1 MITPAYSP
9 TATERVLPRMAL
21 DFTTASLDSRV
32 TITRALNTAT
42 AINSSGFIAVV
53 NANLPRFDYN
63 PTTLACNGLLIE
75 EARTNPLLYSN
86 EFTNIV
92 WTATF
97 GAVSLVS
104 GTSPN
109 GSSNVYKFI
118 PSAINASFRELQ
130 QNIIV
135 TAGTTYCFSQY
146 VKADN
151 YTFVQIIGSGAAFGT
166 FNVNWDLSTGAET
179 AFNAGTSTVV
189 ARGIINA
196 GNGFYRV
203 WVAVTALSTV
213 SGRMAVNYIGTSTAA
228 RGAAWIADGVNGYQ
242 IYGAQLETGAFPTS
256 YIPTTTTSLTRNA
269 DVVSMTGTNFSSWY
283 NATQGTLYAEG
294 NTFNAGPRAT
304 GSNPICLAG
313 IYDGT
318 ASNRLLLTL
327 INNTA
332 TQIAGRFVA
341 GGTSLIA
348 GLGASFT
355 LGSVVKEAGSYISG
369 NSAIYGN
376 SVVAG
381 TSAGAFTFTPN
392 QLIFGAAP
400 NGAAEY
406 LCGWVRKVN
415 FYNIAL
421 TQAQLAAITK

>member
-1 MITPAYSP
+1 MITPSFAL
-9 TATERVLPRMAL
+9 TATERVLPRLAL
-21 DFTTASLDSRV
+21 DFTTAVLDPRV
-32 TITRALNTAT
+32 TVTRASNTAT
-42 AINSSGFIAVV
+42 VTNANGSISAVG
-53 NANLPRFDYN
+53 ANLPRFDYAN
-63 PTTLACNGLLIE
+63 GICKGLLIE
-75 EARTNPLLYSN
+75 EARTNLLINSIWDGAVTGAPGTPPTSWINTQTTGSISTIAPSTYAAGN
-86 EFTNIV
+86 ALTFTCTAQRRVIYQRPSVVANTSYTASFDVVTTTAGVQIYNV
-92 WTATF
+92 VDFRSMPAGAAITTFTLNGATAT
-97 GAVSLVS
+97 GATAMPI
-104 GTSPN
+104 GTHK
-109 GSSNVYKFI
+109 VTI
-118 PSAINASFRELQ
+118 TAS
-130 QNIIV
+130 IAA
-135 TAGTTYCFSQY
+135 TAGTLD
-146 VKADN
+146 V
-151 YTFVQIIGSGAAFGT
+151 FVGLGIQGNI
-166 FNVNWDLSTGAET
+166 
-179 AFNAGTSTVV
+179 TS
-189 ARGIINA
+189 
-196 GNGFYRV
+196 
-203 WVAVTALSTV
+203 AVTISNIQFEA
-213 SGRMAVNYIGTSTAA
+213 
-228 RGAAWIADGVNGYQ
+228 
-242 IYGAQLETGAFPTS
+242 GAFATS
-256 YIPTTTTSLTRNA
+256 YIPTVASQVTRNA
-269 DVVSMTGTNFSSWY
+269 DVATMTGTNFTDWF
-283 NATQGTLYAEG
+283 NASQGTLYAEG
-294 NTFNAGPRAT
+294 NTFNAGPRAA

-348 GLGASFT
+348 GLGASFA

-400 NGAAEY
+400 NGTAEY